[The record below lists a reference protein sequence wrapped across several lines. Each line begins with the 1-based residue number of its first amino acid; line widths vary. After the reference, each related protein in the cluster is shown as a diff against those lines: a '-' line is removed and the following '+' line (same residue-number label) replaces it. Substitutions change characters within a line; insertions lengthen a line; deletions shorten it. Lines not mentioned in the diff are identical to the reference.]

1 MTNPLF
7 MEVIMST
14 TSITHRPTSLV
25 TAAAAVLA
33 LAAGGMVLAESQQ
46 SDAPS
51 APAQHSGQTQEQ
63 PTQPKTHRFHATT
76 TGGHVM
82 VGL

>member
-33 LAAGGMVLAESQQ
+33 LAAGGMVMAE
-46 SDAPS
+46 
-51 APAQHSGQTQEQ
+51 
-63 PTQPKTHRFHATT
+63 
-76 TGGHVM
+76 
-82 VGL
+82 